1 MIPSVTLT
9 SAGAALLAKTP
20 AGESVP
26 VTRWQIGTGALEPG
40 TSLDRTALVSP
51 LKYIGIY
58 SVTNK
63 ETQATVLGQF
73 TNQGMDAFDFEEL
86 ALLAQDPDQGEVV
99 LCYGNAFGQ
108 GEAIQAGTAQLRE
121 FIFGTQ
127 LTFYGQANVTAQV
140 DQSLVFIPL
149 SQKGAAG
156 GVASLDGEGK
166 VPEEQLPEMNYDPA
180 GSANTVQ
187 ENLTDHIEDQDNP
200 HGVTAEQ
207 AGAAERNFLQE
218 TVFGLGSTSYNGW
231 LEIGRT
237 PINSTYRSLRV
248 VFLVMG
254 SNGTGSGVLSLAIRV
269 GSTAGSLEN
278 NETTNSLKWL
288 TLDRADLADKF
299 AITQED
305 GYAVLY
311 FQIDGTWKLY
321 HIGILGQAF
330 GSEPFTDPASSDLF
344 KLSDNYNLEGNHKG
358 SITPFRTS
366 SIGFTPEIMGA
377 AAASGWVN
385 GRLFVGGSTGGV
397 TQLGHPSSAGS
408 VLRSGTSGGP
418 YWTSIADL
426 IAAMGA
432 VRIKCGTYTGNGEY
446 DSESSYTS
454 VPQTINL
461 GLKPKAV
468 LVMSETGGMDSGSGR
483 YYGGLVW
490 DGSDLVVFLD
500 TNYGDINAKVITL
513 TNSGFTVY
521 VQRVQMSS
529 SSYRY
534 IATNEDGRKYRYIV
548 FY

>member
-26 VTRWQIGTGALEPG
+26 VTRWQIGTGALEPE

-51 LKYIGIY
+51 LKYIGVY

-63 ETQATVLGQF
+63 ENQATVLGQF

-86 ALLAQDPDQGEVV
+86 ALLAQDPDIGEI
-99 LCYGNAFGQ
+99 LMCYGNAFGQ

-121 FIFGTQ
+121 FIFGAQ

-149 SQKGAAG
+149 SQKGQPD

-207 AGAAERNFLQE
+207 AGAAPLNFTRSHL
-218 TVFGLGSTSYNGW
+218 FGTSSESSSDW
-231 LEIGRT
+231 IEIGRCKL
-237 PINSTYRSLRV
+237 SGTYQSRRFLFSVCGLNGRGSGILSLSLRV
-248 VFLVMG
+248 DG
-254 SNGTGSGVLSLAIRV
+254 
-269 GSTAGSLEN
+269 TAGKLSAA
-278 NETTNSLKWL
+278 NSYLRWL
-288 TLDRADLADKF
+288 TLDLAAMKDIF
-299 AITQED
+299 AVEMD
-305 GYAVLY
+305 GEYAVLY
-311 FQIDGTWKLY
+311 LKIFGSYQCY
-321 HIGILGQAF
+321 HIGMLDYGVNSTEF
-330 GSEPFTDPASSDLF
+330 VSPTDPEVFQFETNWMLQ
-344 KLSDNYNLEGNHKG
+344 GNHKA
-358 SITPFRTS
+358 SITAALTS
-366 SIGFTPEIMGA
+366 TSIFTPDIFG

-385 GRLFVGGSTGGV
+385 GRLLVGGSTGGV

-521 VQRVQMSS
+521 AQRVQMSS

>member
-121 FIFGTQ
+121 FIFGAQ
-127 LTFYGQANVTAQV
+127 LTFSGQANVTAQV

-149 SQKGAAG
+149 SQKGQPD

-180 GSANTVQ
+180 GSAEAVQ
-187 ENLTDHIEDQDNP
+187 EALEAHTGNQKNP

-207 AGAAERNFLQE
+207 AGAAEAE
-218 TVFGLGSTSYNGW
+218 HTHVADDITSGTLNTSRLPTIPVNKG
-231 LEIGRT
+231 
-237 PINSTYRSLRV
+237 
-248 VFLVMG
+248 
-254 SNGTGSGVLSLAIRV
+254 GTGKTSWTANRLIYPS
-269 GSTAGSLEN
+269 GSTALSQ
-278 NETTNSLKWL
+278 
-288 TLDRADLADKF
+288 LAF
-299 AITQED
+299 
-305 GYAVLY
+305 
-311 FQIDGTWKLY
+311 
-321 HIGILGQAF
+321 
-330 GSEPFTDPASSDLF
+330 
-344 KLSDNYNLEGNHKG
+344 
-358 SITPFRTS
+358 
-366 SIGFTPEIMGA
+366 
-377 AAASGWVN
+377 
-385 GRLFVGGSTGGV
+385 
-397 TQLGHPSSAGS
+397 PSSAGS
-408 VLRSGTSGGP
+408 VLRQGTSGAP
-418 YWTSIADL
+418 YWSSIADL
-426 IAAMGA
+426 VTAMGA
-432 VRIKCGTYTGNGEY
+432 VRIKCGTYTGNGAY
-446 DSESSYTS
+446 DSESSHTS
-454 VPQTINL
+454 NPQTINV
-461 GLKPKAV
+461 GLNPKAV
-468 LVMSETGGMDSGSGR
+468 LVMSETGSMDSGSGR

-521 VQRVQMSS
+521 AQRVQMGSS
-529 SSYRY
+529 YYRY
-534 IATNEDGRKYRYIV
+534 IATNEDGLKYRYIV